1 MGKTFVSEGAAA
13 VRRLAV
19 SSAVLKNS
27 HLSGLS
33 ESKEMVSE
41 GLTRTGCRSP
51 QVRKLQ
57 MQMRL
62 CWRTQIILCS

>member
-19 SSAVLKNS
+19 SSAVLKNW
-27 HLSGLS
+27 HLAGLS
-33 ESKEMVSE
+33 ESEEMVSE
-41 GLTRTGCRSP
+41 GLTLLFCAALK
-51 QVRKLQ
+51 RKLQ

-62 CWRTQIILCS
+62 SWRHR